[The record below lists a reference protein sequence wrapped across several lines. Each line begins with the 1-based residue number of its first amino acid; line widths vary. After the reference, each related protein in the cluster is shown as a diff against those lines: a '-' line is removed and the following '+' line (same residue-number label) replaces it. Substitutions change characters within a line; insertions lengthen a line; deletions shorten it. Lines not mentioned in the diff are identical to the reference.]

1 MDCLYPHC
9 ICAGECR
16 NGGPVPKR
24 DPKVPLFDRAKLR
37 ELAERHELANKLDAD
52 PGFHL
57 SNDDMKAIAFSLR
70 FTAER
75 L

>member
-9 ICAGECR
+9 TCTGKCR
-16 NGGPVPKR
+16 TGAAIPKR

-37 ELAERHELANKLDAD
+37 ELAGRYDLATTVDDFEFRQSAE
-52 PGFHL
+52 
-57 SNDDMKAIAFSLR
+57 DMKAIAFSLR